1 MSDKTYGRLSIVG
14 TPIGNLGDL
23 SPRGVEVLSNA
34 DYIAAEDTRV
44 TIGLLSRFDI
54 KKPLLSYYKP
64 KEQEKSER
72 IIELLLEGSSVAL
85 VSDAGM
91 PCISD
96 PGAVLVAKC
105 YERGIP
111 VEVIPG
117 CNAAVAAVALSG
129 LEVDRWVFEGFLP
142 VPKKE
147 RSERLESVKALP
159 HALVFYEAPH
169 KIKQTLIDLR
179 TALGAE
185 REAAL
190 CRELTKLHEETIR
203 GTLEELSHY
212 YDDIEPR
219 GEYVIVVKGTK
230 SKAAEFTVEQAA
242 QLARRLA
249 DGGEKLSD
257 ACREAAKT
265 TGIPKRDIYAALT
278 NNEN

>member
-1 MSDKTYGRLSIVG
+1 MSDITYGKLSIVG

-23 SPRGVEVLSNA
+23 SPRGAETLRNA

-44 TIGLLSRFDI
+44 TMGLLSRFDI

-64 KEQEKSER
+64 KEQEKSEH
-72 IIELLLEGSSVAL
+72 IIELLLEGNNIAM

-96 PGAVLVAKC
+96 PGAVLVKKC

-117 CNAAVAAVALSG
+117 CSAAVAAVAVSG
-129 LEVDRWVFEGFLP
+129 LEVERWVFEGFLP

-147 RSERLESVKALP
+147 RAERLEIVKALP

-169 KIKQTLIDLR
+169 KIKQTLIDLCA
-179 TALGAE
+179 ALGAE
-185 REAAL
+185 REAVL

-203 GTLEELSHY
+203 GTLEELAHY

-219 GEYVIVVKGTK
+219 GEYVIVVKGAE
-230 SKAAEFTVEQAA
+230 SEAAEFTVEQAA
-242 QLARRLA
+242 QLARQLA
-249 DGGEKLSD
+249 DSGEKLSD

-265 TGIPKRDIYAALT
+265 TGISKRDIYAALT